1 VADDIVT
8 RLRSAGKCL
17 DGHICS
23 KCDREVRDDMG
34 CKCVCH
40 DYPWGDAADEIERL
54 RAMVDWF
61 VDHRLWD
68 FDDHPEYGPGL
79 AYDGIISGETL
90 PDDIVQAFRQAVL
103 LEEERIRRERREE
116 ARRG

>member
-1 VADDIVT
+1 MADDIVT

-54 RAMVDWF
+54 RAAGDELATRLRWWTDDTDEAYP
-61 VDHRLWD
+61 DH
-68 FDDHPEYGPGL
+68 
-79 AYDGIISGETL
+79 
-90 PDDIVQAFRQAVL
+90 QALRTW
-103 LEEERIRRERREE
+103 EK

>member
-1 VADDIVT
+1 VTDDIVT

-54 RAMVDWF
+54 RAAGDALATRLRWWTDDTDASYP
-61 VDHRLWD
+61 DH
-68 FDDHPEYGPGL
+68 
-79 AYDGIISGETL
+79 
-90 PDDIVQAFRQAVL
+90 QALRTW
-103 LEEERIRRERREE
+103 EKT
-116 ARRG
+116 RRG

>member
-54 RAMVDWF
+54 RAAGDELAEHLSNWAYSTEHALSE
-61 VDHRLWD
+61 HRAL
-68 FDDHPEYGPGL
+68 
-79 AYDGIISGETL
+79 ETW
-90 PDDIVQAFRQAVL
+90 
-103 LEEERIRRERREE
+103 EE